1 MTGDHLD
8 LVRQQMEA
16 ELAGLTG
23 LLEDSGE
30 PQGFLGQLLRAQ
42 AEDRISNLG
51 AELEGLESEAF
62 ELTFAEKGALYRH
75 SLSTS
80 VLANLLSRFQKAV
93 TYAGWARLA
102 GPGVFGDPPALV
114 ARSFETEVN
123 AFKPGSFAVELAP
136 YEAALEHTDLVGTL
150 SDFLLL
156 ADAGVSE
163 DKPRPPDEVIE
174 LAQSLGAEATKRFA
188 HFFAK
193 VHEAHLEVRFEWL
206 SRPEAAVALQPE
218 QALALSKWLRDVDE
232 EFDTVTVSGTLTA
245 ADANEGRFAITDDL
259 GEIHDAKAAPELL
272 SHAVIENRYVAT
284 MRVTTYTSTL
294 TGKVKQRAVLETLTP
309 AS

>member
-1 MTGDHLD
+1 MTSEHLD

-23 LLEDSGE
+23 LLEDAGE
-30 PQGFLGQLLRAQ
+30 SQGFLGQLLRSQAQ
-42 AEDRISNLG
+42 DRVSAIG
-51 AELEGLESEAF
+51 VELEGLNSESF

-80 VLANLLSRFQKAV
+80 VLSNLLSRFQKAV

-114 ARSFETEVN
+114 ARAFETEVN

-136 YEAALEHTDLVGTL
+136 YEDALEHTDLVGTL
-150 SDFLLL
+150 SDFLML
-156 ADAGVSE
+156 AGAGVSE
-163 DKPRPPDEVIE
+163 DRPRPPEDVIE
-174 LAQSLGAEATKRFA
+174 LAQSLGSEATKRFG

-193 VHEAHLEVRFEWL
+193 LHEAHLEVRFEWL
-206 SRPEAAVALQPE
+206 SRPEEAVALQPD
-218 QALALSKWLRDVDE
+218 QALALSKWLKDVDE

-259 GEIHDAKAAPELL
+259 GEIHDGKAAPELL
-272 SHAVIENRYVAT
+272 SHVVIDNRYAAT
-284 MRVTTYTSTL
+284 MRVTTYTSKL
-294 TGKVKQRAVLETLTP
+294 TGNVNQRAVLETLTP